1 MQNNLENNVEIVDP
15 KTGVAVTPQAVIVE
29 DSVTHQSGDGLTTG
43 MSPSMETPDIFDNT
57 PQAVVKIQSAQ
68 DVANGELSDDNVA
81 RISEEEA
88 QKLQQTA
95 EANLNAENSLH
106 TLSDGSVDIDR
117 DH

>member
-1 MQNNLENNVEIVDP
+1 MQNQNNVEIVDP

-29 DSVTHQSGDGLTTG
+29 DSVTHQSGDGITTG

-57 PQAVVKIQSAQ
+57 PQAAVKVQSAE
-68 DVANGELSDDNVA
+68 DVENGELSDENVA

-95 EANLNAENSLH
+95 QANLNAENSLH
-106 TLSDGSVDIDR
+106 T
-117 DH
+117 

>member
-1 MQNNLENNVEIVDP
+1 M
-15 KTGVAVTPQAVIVE
+15 
-29 DSVTHQSGDGLTTG
+29 
-43 MSPSMETPDIFDNT
+43 
-57 PQAVVKIQSAQ
+57 
-68 DVANGELSDDNVA
+68 A

-95 EANLNAENSLH
+95 QANLNAENSLH

>member
-1 MQNNLENNVEIVDP
+1 MQNQNNVEIVDP

-29 DSVTHQSGDGLTTG
+29 DSVTHQSGDGITTG

-57 PQAVVKIQSAQ
+57 PQAVVKIQSAE
-68 DVANGELSDDNVA
+68 DVANGELSDENVA

-95 EANLNAENSLH
+95 QANLNAENSLH

>member
-1 MQNNLENNVEIVDP
+1 MQNQNNVEIVDP
-15 KTGVAVTPQAVIVE
+15 KTGVAVTPQAVVVE

-57 PQAVVKIQSAQ
+57 PQAAVKVQSAE
-68 DVANGELSDDNVA
+68 DVANGELSDENVA

-95 EANLNAENSLH
+95 QTNLNAENSLH